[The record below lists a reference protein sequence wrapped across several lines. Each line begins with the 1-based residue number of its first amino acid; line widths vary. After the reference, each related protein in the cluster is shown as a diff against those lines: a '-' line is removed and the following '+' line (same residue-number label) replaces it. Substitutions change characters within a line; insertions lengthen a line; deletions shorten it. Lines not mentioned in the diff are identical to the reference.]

1 MMKAMGVLLLLAGV
15 SAAAAD
21 QKKEAPPPACG
32 DEEVMVADY
41 RKTLTELVGTVKT
54 ESLDDFRRAYH
65 RKSCLTKLMLCT
77 TVVEGAVACF
87 EHAAQDTSTPKAQAE
102 TYKTKRDGYAKL
114 KDRVGRYRDALKAA
128 EIDEDAKPLIEEMN
142 FTE

>member
-41 RKTLTELVGTVKT
+41 RKTLAEMVGTVKT

-65 RKSCLTKLMLCT
+65 RRSCLTKLT
-77 TVVEGAVACF
+77 RPGAHGSKS
-87 EHAAQDTSTPKAQAE
+87 ESSTPL
-102 TYKTKRDGYAKL
+102 R
-114 KDRVGRYRDALKAA
+114 
-128 EIDEDAKPLIEEMN
+128 
-142 FTE
+142 FS